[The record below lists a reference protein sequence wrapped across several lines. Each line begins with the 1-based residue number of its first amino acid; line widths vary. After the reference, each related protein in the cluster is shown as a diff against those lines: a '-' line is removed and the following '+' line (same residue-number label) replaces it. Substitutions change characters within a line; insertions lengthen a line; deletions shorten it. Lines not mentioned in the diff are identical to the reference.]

1 MKHLTH
7 YIEKKKLFFAF
18 LLITI
23 QQLLNALGT
32 YALAKAGLSFE
43 NREKFVL
50 WTLASILLFIL
61 SPVIN
66 IFIRRIESILSF
78 DAYRIFLSENLF
90 SKSGNSSLW
99 QSKNLKDR
107 FLASIGSDASDYLG
121 LVLFISMDIYSFV
134 LSIVLGVLTLS
145 FTIDMSLL
153 PAFTCSGILSFLVYR
168 KFSKKVEALYHVD
181 QSARTALIG
190 HLLKSWD
197 NVLLRNSNILQN
209 YQNSFIQKISSAQ
222 SRAIKSATASE
233 LLIFVLGLATGLPV
247 LLSASWIIWNSVSN
261 TQVLIALLATLPRQL
276 NILGVFRNV
285 FQSLTSL
292 LSVEAKFSVLCEGTV
307 IPGRKLEEAIKTDLI
322 TINQN
327 SFSDIKEMMEKFE
340 ENPTGRFEVRGAN
353 GAGKSTFLLH
363 LNHRLDNSVYL
374 PTHPDLMIGSETFST
389 RSSGENLLAH
399 IEALASAKEEIILLD
414 EWDANLDAENLQIVN
429 TRINQ
434 IAKTKTIVE
443 VRHR

>member
-1 MKHLTH
+1 MKYLTH
-7 YIEKKKLFFAF
+7 YIEKKKLLFAF
-18 LLITI
+18 SLITV
-23 QQLLNALGT
+23 QQVLNAFGT

-43 NREKFVL
+43 NREQFVL
-50 WTLASILLFIL
+50 WTLASILLFIF
-61 SPVIN
+61 SPLIN
-66 IFIRRIESILSF
+66 IFIRRTENNLSF
-78 DAYRIFLSENLF
+78 DAYKIFLGETLF
-90 SKSGNSSLW
+90 LKRGNSSLW

-134 LSIVLGVLTLS
+134 LSIILGVLTLS
-145 FTIDMSLL
+145 FIIDMSLL
-153 PAFTCSGILSFLVYR
+153 PAFICSGVLSFVIYR
-168 KFSKKVEALYHVD
+168 KFSKKVEALYNID
-181 QSARTALIG
+181 QSARTELVG

-197 NVLLRNSNILQN
+197 NVLLKNSSILQN
-209 YQNSFIQKISSAQ
+209 YQNSFHQRISSSQ
-222 SRAIKSATASE
+222 SQALKSATASE
-233 LLIFVLGLATGLPV
+233 LLIFALGLATGLPV
-247 LLSASWIIWNSVSN
+247 LISVCWIIWNSPSN

-292 LSVEAKFSVLCEGTV
+292 ISVEAKFSVLCEGAI
-307 IPGRKLEEAIKTDLI
+307 IPARKLEASIKTDLI

-327 SFSDIKEMMEKFE
+327 SFFDINETIEKFQQ
-340 ENPTGRFEVRGAN
+340 NPTGRFEVRGAN

-363 LNHRLDNSVYL
+363 LNHRLDNSMYL
-374 PTHPDLMIGSETFST
+374 PTHPDLMIGSETSST

-399 IEALASAKEEIILLD
+399 IEVLANAKEDIILLD

-429 TRINQ
+429 TRINE
-434 IAKTKTIVE
+434 IAQTKTIIE

>member
-1 MKHLTH
+1 MKYLTH

-18 LLITI
+18 SLVTA
-23 QQLLNALGT
+23 QQVLNAFGT

-43 NREKFVL
+43 NREQFTL
-50 WTLASILLFIL
+50 WILASILLFIL

-66 IFIRRIESILSF
+66 IFIRRTESTLSF
-78 DAYRIFLSENLF
+78 DAYKLFLSENLF

-107 FLASIGSDASDYLG
+107 FLVSIGSDASDYLG

-168 KFSKKVEALYHVD
+168 QFSKKVEALYNVD
-181 QSARTALIG
+181 QSARTELVG

-197 NVLLRNSNILQN
+197 NVLLKNSNILQN
-209 YQNSFIQKISSAQ
+209 YQNKFAERISSAQ
-222 SRAIKSATASE
+222 SKAIKSTTGSE
-233 LLIFVLGLATGLPV
+233 LLIFSLGLATGLPV
-247 LLSASWIIWNSVSN
+247 LISVCWISWSSFSN
-261 TQVLIALLATLPRQL
+261 TSVLIALLATLPRQL

-292 LSVEAKFSVLCEGTV
+292 LSVEAKFSVLCEGTI
-307 IPGRKLEEAIKTDLI
+307 IPARRLEGAIKTDLI
-322 TINQN
+322 TINQT
-327 SFSDIKEMMEKFE
+327 SFADIKEMIGKFE
-340 ENPTGRFEVRGAN
+340 QNPTGRFEVRGAN

-374 PTHPDLMIGSETFST
+374 PTHPDLMIGSETSST

-399 IEALASAKEEIILLD
+399 IEALANAKEEIILLD
-414 EWDANLDAENLQIVN
+414 EWDANLDKENLKIVN
-429 TRINQ
+429 TRINE
-434 IAKTKTIVE
+434 IALTKTIVE

>member
-1 MKHLTH
+1 MKYLTH
-7 YIEKKKLFFAF
+7 YIEKKKLLFAF
-18 LLITI
+18 SLITA
-23 QQLLNALGT
+23 QQALNAFGT

-43 NREKFVL
+43 NREQFIL

-61 SPVIN
+61 SPFIN
-66 IFIRRIESILSF
+66 IFIRRTESNLSF
-78 DAYRIFLSENLF
+78 DAYRIFLQESLF
-90 SKSGNSSLW
+90 SKGGNSSLW

-153 PAFTCSGILSFLVYR
+153 PAFACSGFLSFLVYR
-168 KFSKKVEALYHVD
+168 KFSQKVEALYNTD
-181 QSARTALIG
+181 QSARTALVG

-197 NVLLRNSNILQN
+197 NVLLKNSGILKN
-209 YQNSFIQKISSAQ
+209 YQNNFDQRISSAQ
-222 SRAIKSATASE
+222 SQAIKSATASE
-233 LLIFVLGLATGLPV
+233 LLIFALGLATGLPV
-247 LLSASWIIWNSVSN
+247 LISACWIIWNSFSN
-261 TQVLIALLATLPRQL
+261 TQVLVALLATLPRQL

-292 LSVEAKFSVLCEGTV
+292 LGVEAKFSVLCEGTI
-307 IPGRKLEEAIKTDLI
+307 IPARKLEASIKTELI
-322 TINQN
+322 TINQK
-327 SFSDIKEMMEKFE
+327 SFSDIKEMINNFE
-340 ENPTGRFEVRGAN
+340 QNPTGRFEIRGAN

-363 LNHRLDNSVYL
+363 LNHNLDNSVYL
-374 PTHPDLMIGSETFST
+374 PTHPDLMIGSDTYST

-399 IEALASAKEEIILLD
+399 IEVLAKSPEEIILLD
-414 EWDANLDAENLQIVN
+414 EWDANLDEENLNLVN
-429 TRINQ
+429 TRINEISQ
-434 IAKTKTIVE
+434 TKTVIE